1 VGVRFSRLVSG
12 NPQAALFTDTHESVH
27 LMQAMDAVRSRFG
40 KSAICWGNA
49 FVNREAKKDISEIVG

>member
-1 VGVRFSRLVSG
+1 
-12 NPQAALFTDTHESVH
+12 
-27 LMQAMDAVRSRFG
+27 MDAVRSRFG